1 MIRDKK
7 KTPNVPQQ
15 TDKHDGKFDICEKHK
30 HPQVIF
36 CDESNCQTAVCH
48 TCLIL
53 KHRDHKLVEVSEKTE
68 KIMKEMDTTENA
80 IKEALCKNRAEVE
93 KLDEIRN
100 TICMSANEA
109 LDKIEEEKKKLIDI
123 IEKCAEGNVKDVLE
137 IQENEVRKVEEALH
151 EVNEQKAKLEK
162 AREVLA
168 KVKPEDSIR
177 KMIVTQAVVR
187 QLYREGHEAGKDTGK
202 SIKCYHTTN
211 YKSAGPE
218 VQKQFT
224 EKLTGSVITVRNE
237 IDQEILPNSTGA
249 SGQQDNEARHAASSL
264 LQGVDQQ
271 LTVVKVNS
279 WRSVKLGTV
288 TALSSSPTG
297 TIYIASEN
305 TIQSFDLDGNI
316 KMEKGMTDAN
326 WIDVMTCHH
335 SNGRDLLVLVVK
347 HYSLQLRDANSGD
360 LLDTLNIPG
369 VRQQWALCQ
378 ESPNS
383 ILVAGHVEGYSA
395 QGYPA
400 LLHQIIIKNNK
411 LLVECKVIYI
421 NLDRVLGLTI
431 ASRNGRKLVVATY
444 AENVGADE
452 AYTSSVIAVD
462 YENGHE
468 LWRINEPCFN
478 GKMIWPIAIC
488 TDEKGHLFVE
498 DNNASRVILMDT
510 EGNILKAICTDLYG
524 NKDCAGVACIPGS
537 NKLIVADDTI
547 TIYVYDIMYP
557 L

>member
-15 TDKHDGKFDICEKHK
+15 TEKHDGTFGSIDICDRHK
-30 HPQVIF
+30 QPQVIF
-36 CDESNCQTAVCH
+36 CDETNCQTAVCH

-68 KIMKEMDTTENA
+68 KIMKDMKTTENA
-80 IKEALCKNRAEVE
+80 IKEAIHKKRAEVE
-93 KLDEIRN
+93 KLDGIKSK
-100 TICMSANEA
+100 ICMSANNT
-109 LDKIEEEKKKLIDI
+109 LDRIEEEKKKLIEI
-123 IEKCAEGNVKDVLE
+123 IEKSAETHVEEVLE
-137 IQENEVRKVEEALH
+137 IQENEVKKVEEALSD
-151 EVNEQKAKLEK
+151 VNEQKAKLEK

-187 QLYREGHEAGKDTGK
+187 QLYRESHESWKDTGK
-202 SIKCYHTTN
+202 SIRCYHTMN
-211 YKSAGPE
+211 LKSADPE

-237 IDQEILPNSTGA
+237 IDQEILHNSTGA

-335 SNGRDLLVLVVK
+335 SNGRDLLVLVVN
-347 HYSLQLRDANSGD
+347 HFSLQLRDANSGD

-369 VRQQWALCQ
+369 FRQQWALCQ
-378 ESPNS
+378 DSPNS
-383 ILVAGHVEGYSA
+383 ILVAGQVEGFSG
-395 QGYPA
+395 QS
-400 LLHQIIIKNNK
+400 LLYQCIIKNNR
-411 LLVECKVIYI
+411 LLVGCKVIYI
-421 NLDRVLGLTI
+421 NLDRVLGLAI
-431 ASRNGRKLVVATY
+431 ASRNGRKIVVATY
-444 AENVGADE
+444 AENVGAEED
-452 AYTSSVIAVD
+452 YTSSVTAVD
-462 YENGHE
+462 YESSQQ
-468 LWRINEPCFN
+468 LWKINEPCFN
-478 GKMIWPIAIC
+478 GKMIWPGNVC
-488 TDEKGHLFVE
+488 TDERGHLFVE
-498 DNNASRVILMDT
+498 DNNASRVIVIDT

-524 NKDCAGVACIPGS
+524 NNDCAGVACIPWS
-537 NKLIVADDTI
+537 NKLIVADDAI